1 MGWGAGA
8 GGRREEF
15 TTETQSGASLVGLVL
30 SGRSWLG
37 LRFELCGGSGG
48 GGGMREVVMRGGS
61 SGSGE
66 GMMGDMMGE
75 GGERGV
81 VRDRGMAIEGWRRG
95 TVEGKVVEDDHT
107 EHVQMSQ
114 RSSRHDG

>member
-1 MGWGAGA
+1 MSGAGIGMA
-8 GGRREEF
+8 IALLNVRGGGIDR
-15 TTETQSGASLVGLVL
+15 GV
-30 SGRSWLG
+30 
-37 LRFELCGGSGG
+37 GSGG
-48 GGGMREVVMRGGS
+48 DGMMEVVMRGGS

-66 GMMGDMMGE
+66 GMMGE

-81 VRDRGMAIEGWRRG
+81 EGDQGMAIEGWKG
-95 TVEGKVVEDDHT
+95 GGGEVKVVKGDHT

>member
-1 MGWGAGA
+1 MSGAGIGMA
-8 GGRREEF
+8 IALLNVRGGRIDR
-15 TTETQSGASLVGLVL
+15 GV
-30 SGRSWLG
+30 
-37 LRFELCGGSGG
+37 GSGG
-48 GGGMREVVMRGGS
+48 DGMMEVVMRGGS

-66 GMMGDMMGE
+66 GMMGE

-81 VRDRGMAIEGWRRG
+81 VRDQGVVVEGWKG
-95 TVEGKVVEDDHT
+95 GGGEVKVVEGDHT